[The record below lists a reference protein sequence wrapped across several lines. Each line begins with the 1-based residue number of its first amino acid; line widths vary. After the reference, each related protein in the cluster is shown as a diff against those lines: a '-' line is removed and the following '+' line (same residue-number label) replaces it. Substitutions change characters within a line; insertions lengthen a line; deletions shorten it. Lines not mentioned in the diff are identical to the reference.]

1 MTETDNIIIDT
12 TARIFSE
19 LGDPQTLNNASDD
32 TWQRPLWTALEDSGL
47 TRAWVPEDQ
56 GGAGAEITDGFDIL
70 VTAGR
75 YAVAVPLAETL
86 LAGWLLAKAGIMM
99 PDGPLSVAMG
109 NADNPFRINSD
120 GSLSGTAKVV
130 PFAGDVDHFTVLT
143 DKGVALVKAPDCTI
157 ETGVNMAGDAMSDVT
172 FDGVKP
178 TTVAIIPGG
187 FDIKDLMLM
196 GAAIRSAQM
205 AGGLQAILDLAVDY
219 AKERIAFGRPISK
232 FQAVQHNLARLGGET
247 AVAVAAAG
255 SAADAI
261 AKAEGANAHQFD
273 QAVFL
278 EVAAAKI
285 RTGEAVGDGT
295 AIAHQTFG
303 AIGFT
308 SEHVLQRH
316 TRRLWA
322 WRDDYGSESE
332 WAVRLGEMIAA
343 NGADELWPLIASR

>member
-1 MTETDNIIIDT
+1 MIETDNIIINT

-32 TWQRPLWTALEDSGL
+32 TWRQPLWTALEDSGL
-47 TRAWVPEDQ
+47 SRAWVPEDQ

-70 VTAGR
+70 VTAGL

-86 LAGWLLAKAGIMM
+86 LAGWLLAKASIIM

-109 NADNPFRINSD
+109 NEDNPLRINTD
-120 GSLSGTAKVV
+120 GSLSGTSKAV
-130 PFAGDVDHFTVLT
+130 PFAGSVDHFAVLT
-143 DKGVALVKAPDCTI
+143 DKGIALAKAADCTI
-157 ETGVNMAGDAMSDVT
+157 ETGVNMADDAMSNVT

-178 TTVAIIPGG
+178 STVAIAPDG
-187 FDIKDLMLM
+187 FGIKDLMLM

-219 AKERIAFGRPISK
+219 AKERVAFGRPITK

-247 AVAVAAAG
+247 AAAVAAAG

-261 AKAEGANAHQFD
+261 ANAEGANVKYFD

-308 SEHVLQRH
+308 SEHVLQRF

-332 WAVRLGEMIAA
+332 WAVRLGKMIAA
-343 NGADELWPLIASR
+343 NGADELWPLMASR